1 MIRVLVTEDEMPI
14 LRSTC
19 TQIERVNPEF
29 KVMYRAVN
37 GQEALE
43 ILENQE
49 VELLLLDI
57 QMPIMDGVQLLK
69 IMKERKIDVPTVV
82 LSGYQDFTYVRE
94 ALRCGAID
102 YILKPLKMEDLK
114 ETLAKIEKMIW
125 SRKSKVHSQVIEEN
139 VHDVHERN
147 YEVALLILG
156 ACQSGLE
163 EGYTRGL
170 EVEWNTYLE
179 TYMKDKLPQDSWWII
194 PGHASNE
201 CLTVF
206 RKLGNRTRNLLEEL
220 EKDFQKD
227 FQKEFKKK
235 HRVEEPLTIVLS
247 QKEHNHDSIYKEN
260 QVLHTLAKE
269 VMFLEK
275 GQISQDDVEDIKQ
288 QNKEQRNE
296 LRKYLME
303 MHHIEQIIPCMKKSL
318 NHAHRRSVIYGLLK
332 TGFWRAT
339 ELFKGNYTYQELEEE
354 IVAILEETYSK
365 EILIEKLEKLVVDNF
380 YQEQSQS
387 VNKTKI
393 AMQIKEY
400 IDANYMRAINN
411 HTLSEQYGYVPAHLR
426 ELFRKQYQVSPMDYL
441 QELRLKKSEEL
452 LVKHQTLSL
461 KEIAELVGFKDPLYF
476 SKVFRKSYGMSP
488 SEYRKK
494 GIENES

>member
-19 TQIERVNPEF
+19 TLIERVNPEF

-37 GQEALE
+37 GKQALE

-57 QMPIMDGVQLLK
+57 QMPLMDGVQLLK

-102 YILKPLKMEDLK
+102 YILKPLKKEDLK
-114 ETLAKIEKMIW
+114 ETLAKIENMIW
-125 SRKSKVHSQVIEEN
+125 SRKSKVHSQAIEEN
-139 VHDVHERN
+139 LYDVKERN

-163 EGYTRGL
+163 EGDAQGL
-170 EVEWNTYLE
+170 GVEWNTYLE
-179 TYMKDKLPQDSWWII
+179 AYMKEKLPQDSWWII
-194 PGHASNE
+194 AGHASNE
-201 CLTVF
+201 CLVVF

-227 FQKEFKKK
+227 FQKK
-235 HRVEEPLTIVLS
+235 HKAEEPLTIVLS
-247 QKEHNHDSIYKEN
+247 RMEHNHDSIYKEN
-260 QVLHTLAKE
+260 QILHSLARE
-269 VMFLEK
+269 VMLLEE
-275 GQISQDDVEDIKQ
+275 GQISQEDVEDIKQ

-303 MHHIEQIIPCMKKSL
+303 MHHIEQIIPCLTRSL
-318 NHAHRRSVIYGLLK
+318 SHAHRRSVIYGLLK

-354 IVAILEETYSK
+354 LVAILEETYSK
-365 EILIEKLEKLVVDNF
+365 EILLEKLEKLVVDNF
-380 YQEQSQS
+380 YHEQSQS

-400 IDANYMRAINN
+400 IDANYMRVINN
-411 HTLSEQYGYVPAHLR
+411 HTLSELYGYVPAHLR

-441 QELRLKKSEEL
+441 QEIRLKKSEEL
-452 LVKHQTLSL
+452 LVGNQTLSL

-494 GIENES
+494 GIENETQTCL